1 MVSLNSWF
9 LCFYGNAP
17 YMEMIDTLHGIPF
30 QQLYTENLPLSESP
44 HFHKYTGEILGTL
57 KS

>member
-1 MVSLNSWF
+1 
-9 LCFYGNAP
+9 
-17 YMEMIDTLHGIPF
+17 MEMVDTLHGIPF